1 MADVWR
7 PNVAGREEAWLID
20 TTRPNVGRVANYLDD
35 GRDNFEADR
44 KAARALVAVAPVI
57 DLIAPA
63 WHAFIR
69 RVVRY
74 LVLEA
79 GVRQLLYVAVTLA
92 ASNYAH
98 ELVWSVDPGC
108 RILFVSS
115 DAPVLAHARAVMRFE
130 PNGVAGHPKGAIGFV
145 DAEISDPGAILV
157 AAGKVL
163 DFSQPVAVVLPFTL
177 GLVAD
182 TTAAADIVS
191 ALAGAAPSGSH
202 VVIHHPASELNPAVA
217 EAAQRWNQVSRQ
229 PITLRSK
236 DEVASLVS
244 GLDLVAPGVVPIGEW
259 RQAPG
264 DPHFGP
270 VIPLYGVVARKP

>member
-1 MADVWR
+1 MTDVWR
-7 PNVAGREEAWLID
+7 QNETGLEDAWLID
-20 TTRPNVGRVANYLDD
+20 TTRPNVGRVANYLDG

-44 KAARALVAVAPVI
+44 KAARALVSAVPII

-63 WHAFIR
+63 WRAFIL

-74 LVLEA
+74 MVREA
-79 GVRQLLYVAVTLA
+79 GVRQFLYVAVTLA
-92 ASNYAH
+92 ASNYAD

-108 RILFVSS
+108 RILFVGS
-115 DAPVLAHARAVMRFE
+115 DPPVLTHARAVMRSE
-130 PNGVAGHPKGAIGFV
+130 PNGAADHPEGVIGYV
-145 DAEISDPGAILV
+145 HAEVRNPGAIV
-157 AAGKVL
+157 AAARKIL

-182 TTAAADIVS
+182 TAAAAGIVS

-202 VVIHHPASELNPAVA
+202 VVIHHPASELNPALAVV
-217 EAAQRWNQVSRQ
+217 AQRWNQVSRQ
-229 PITLRSK
+229 RVTLRSK

-259 RQAPG
+259 RPAPD
-264 DPHFGP
+264 DPHCEE